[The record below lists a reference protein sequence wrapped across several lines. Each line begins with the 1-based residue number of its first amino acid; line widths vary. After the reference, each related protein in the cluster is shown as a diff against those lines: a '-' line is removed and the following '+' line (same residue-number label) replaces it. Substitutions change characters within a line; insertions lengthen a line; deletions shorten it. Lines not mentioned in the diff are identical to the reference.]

1 MLKWLILHFKNPQN
15 WFHVKSDWYK
25 NHEISTLCPTSSATY
40 DNLTMPQQF
49 HTWFYKIHLR
59 NNKRANLPTG
69 IYFFFPLC
77 ERSIW
82 LLNRN
87 TREPFF
93 SVGGEDFLSF
103 EVVDLRSLPSKRGFC
118 VCDCC
123 FLTSGWVSA
132 FNFYD
137 FTVCALVTNSE
148 KAINVVAVQLW
159 NYSWKFAVKL
169 SASAAIFSNNP
180 LSFTHV
186 T

>member
-1 MLKWLILHFKNPQN
+1 M
-15 WFHVKSDWYK
+15 KSIYETIK
-25 NHEISTLCPTSSATY
+25 EQTCRQAFIS
-40 DNLTMPQQF
+40 
-49 HTWFYKIHLR
+49 
-59 NNKRANLPTG
+59 
-69 IYFFFPLC
+69 FFFLC

-82 LLNRN
+82 LLNRKS
-87 TREPFF
+87 REHFSAFLFFPFF
-93 SVGGEDFLSF
+93 LF